1 MRERRQV
8 KAKGVNMKFLHTA
21 DWHLGRTISEYS
33 LLSDQ
38 RHRLSQLA
46 ECAQQEKVDAIVIAG
61 DLYDRSVPSAQAVS
75 LLD

>member
-1 MRERRQV
+1 
-8 KAKGVNMKFLHTA
+8 MKFLHTA

-46 ECAQQEKVDAIVIAG
+46 ECAQQE
-61 DLYDRSVPSAQAVS
+61 RWTPS
-75 LLD
+75 